1 MSNSTLRGQG
11 LKPRS
16 WERIC
21 VMELWAKTR
30 QSHET
35 PLSAIYQRRAPPIFL
50 RQGSRRNDRL
60 PRRSLTRPLLTLA
73 AVVLSLSGCFKKP
86 PPTRLTEVTFSTPVR
101 QDVPVY
107 SQWIGTTVGFI
118 DAEIHSKVTGYL
130 MAQDYLEGSLVK
142 TTDPHRGHVQHTSP
156 PGCASVLAMD
166 RNNRR
171 HILAD

>member
-1 MSNSTLRGQG
+1 MEIPA
-11 LKPRS
+11 KP
-16 WERIC
+16 
-21 VMELWAKTR
+21 LTALP
-30 QSHET
+30 Q
-35 PLSAIYQRRAPPIFL
+35 L
-50 RQGSRRNDRL
+50 GSSQDCCL
-60 PRRSLTRPLLTLA
+60 LRRSPTPSFLA
-73 AVVLSLSGCFKKP
+73 LAVVTLSLCGCFKKP
-86 PPTRLTEVTFSTPVR
+86 APPILTEVTFSTPVR